1 MYITCPAWHAFFHS
15 DDFEYLDRRFDT
27 DKIFLAN
34 KEGVRY
40 EGGRYRPLTI
50 LTVLMDRAIWGLNPT
65 GYNLTNKIFHVICTG
80 EVYYLTNMLF
90 PGNNMR
96 GFLSA
101 LFFSVH
107 PIFTDT
113 IFWISAR
120 PDSLCCIFYIL
131 SIILFHKKIL
141 PLSYIS
147 FIFALMAKEM
157 AVTLPAIILIT
168 SLILQPENKKKIC
181 TRHVSRVTRH
191 ALKNAIPY
199 FIILFIYMIFR
210 LIFLGSMTGGTGNT
224 NFTFFRILK
233 HLKEAFYFMTFP
245 ASRYD
250 LVIFLFLAIFL
261 SVKSLRKY
269 IFQKDILYCLLWILI
284 TLVPV
289 LGLMARWYMYIPF
302 IGLSMA
308 LSIIL
313 VRLENFYIK
322 IFFAV
327 ITIIII
333 VTNMYLVRREA
344 TLWYQS
350 GNLVKTIE
358 EDIYSYKNNESYIF
372 NVPAA
377 VMDNSFFGLGEKPVF
392 AYNLEK
398 AVNIIHGSD
407 LRVYPVTTVFL
418 TDFSVIP
425 AGTIKK
431 IDDKTFFIR
440 LNEEKS
446 RFSFHADDFISG
458 KIKPAPG
465 VNIENKDFILIIGEK
480 NSEITVKFKKPV
492 KNLFEFNRGHIV
504 NSHKRWIYH
513 RTTKKSERK
522 YIKAAALRTW
532 KNFPQLLTRAHF
544 SLADS
549 LFIASNGNATSISFF
564 LYDIY

>member
-1 MYITCPAWHAFFHS
+1 MKKKLSSPVLQITFLIIIILYVTCPAWHAFFHS
-15 DDFEYLDRRFDT
+15 DDFEYLDRKFDT

-40 EGGRYRPLTI
+40 EGGLYRPLTI
-50 LTVLMDRAIWGLNPT
+50 LTVLMDRSIWGLNPT
-65 GYNLTNKIFHVICTG
+65 GYNLTNKIFHIICTA

-90 PGNNMR
+90 PGNNLR
-96 GFLSA
+96 GFMAA

-131 SIILFHKKIL
+131 SIIFFYKGKL
-141 PLSYIS
+141 PQSYIS

-157 AVTLPAIILIT
+157 AVTLPAIIFIT
-168 SLILQPENKKKIC
+168 SLIFRQNPAEEWN
-181 TRHVSRVTRH
+181 STRH
-191 ALKNAIPY
+191 ALKSSLPY
-199 FIILFIYMIFR
+199 FIILSLYMIFR

-250 LVIFLFLAIFL
+250 LVIFLFLIIFL

-284 TLVPV
+284 TPVPV
-289 LGLMARWYMYIPF
+289 LGLMARWYIYIPF

-308 LSIIL
+308 LSVIL
-313 VRLENFYIK
+313 LRLENFYIK
-322 IFFAV
+322 TFFAV

-333 VTNMYLVRREA
+333 VTNVHLVRREA
-344 TLWYQS
+344 TLWCQS

-358 EDIYSYKNNESYIF
+358 EDIYSYKNKECYIF

-398 AVNIIHGSD
+398 AVNILHSSD
-407 LRVYPVTTVFL
+407 LKVYPVTTVFL
-418 TDFSVIP
+418 TDFSVTS
-425 AGTIKK
+425 AGDVKK
-431 IDDKTFFIR
+431 IDDKTFLIR

-446 RFSFHADDFISG
+446 RFSYHTDDFISG

-465 VNIENKDFILIIGEK
+465 VNIKNKDFTLKSGEK

-492 KNLFEFNRGHIV
+492 KNLLEFNRGHIV
-504 NSHKRWIYH
+504 KCNSN
-513 RTTKKSERK
+513 T
-522 YIKAAALRTW
+522 
-532 KNFPQLLTRAHF
+532 
-544 SLADS
+544 
-549 LFIASNGNATSISFF
+549 FF
-564 LYDIY
+564 DI

>member
-1 MYITCPAWHAFFHS
+1 AFFHS

-131 SIILFHKKIL
+131 SIIFFYKGTLT
-141 PLSYIS
+141 LSYIS
-147 FIFALMAKEM
+147 FIPALMAKEM
-157 AVTLPAIILIT
+157 AVTLPAIIFIT
-168 SLILQPENKKKIC
+168 SLILQPENKEKGYTCHASRITC
-181 TRHVSRVTRH
+181 HVLRKS
-191 ALKNAIPY
+191 LPY
-199 FIILFIYMIFR
+199 FIILSLYMIFR

-224 NFTFFRILK
+224 NFTFFRVLK

-308 LSIIL
+308 LSVIL
-313 VRLENFYIK
+313 LRLENFYIK

-333 VTNMYLVRREA
+333 VTNIHLVRREA

-358 EDIYSYKNNESYIF
+358 EDIYSYKDREYYIV

-398 AVNIIHGSD
+398 AVNIIHRSHV
-407 LRVYPVTTVFL
+407 RVYPVTTVFL
-418 TDFSVIP
+418 MDFSVTS
-425 AGTIKK
+425 AGDVKK
-431 IDDKTFFIR
+431 IDDKTFLIE

-446 RFSFHADDFISG
+446 RFSYHTEDFLSG

-465 VNIENKDFILIIGEK
+465 VTIEHGEFTIISGEK
-480 NSEITVKFKKPV
+480 NNKITVKFKKPV
-492 KNLFEFNRGHIV
+492 KNLFEFNRGHI
-504 NSHKRWIYH
+504 SHKRWIY
-513 RTTKKSERK
+513 
-522 YIKAAALRTW
+522 
-532 KNFPQLLTRAHF
+532 
-544 SLADS
+544 SLQ
-549 LFIASNGNATSISFF
+549 
-564 LYDIY
+564 Y

>member
-1 MYITCPAWHAFFHS
+1 MNKKLPFLQITFLIVIILYVTCPAWHAFFHS

-27 DKIFLAN
+27 GKIFLAN
-34 KEGVRY
+34 KEGVRN

-50 LTVLMDRAIWGLNPT
+50 LTVLMDRSIWGLNPT
-65 GYNLTNKIFHVICTG
+65 GYNITNKIFHVICTA

-96 GFLSA
+96 GFLA
-101 LFFSVH
+101 AMFFSVH
-107 PIFTDT
+107 PVLTDT

-131 SIILFHKKIL
+131 SIIFFYKGKLT
-141 PLSYIS
+141 PGYIS

-168 SLILQPENKKKIC
+168 SLILQPENEKKAC
-181 TRHVSRVTRH
+181 TRH
-191 ALKNAIPY
+191 ALKESLPY
-199 FIILFIYMIFR
+199 FIILFLYMLFR

-284 TLVPV
+284 TLLPV

-313 VRLENFYIK
+313 LRLENFYIK
-322 IFFAV
+322 IFFAF

-333 VTNMYLVRREA
+333 VTNIHLVRREA

-358 EDIYSYKNNESYIF
+358 EDIYSYKNNECYIF

-407 LRVYPVTTVFL
+407 LKVYPVTTVFL
-418 TDFSVIP
+418 TNFSVTS
-425 AGTIKK
+425 AGDVKK
-431 IDDKTFFIR
+431 IDDKTFLIQ

-446 RFSFHADDFISG
+446 RFSYHTDDFISG

-465 VNIENKDFILIIGEK
+465 VNIETKDFTLISGEK
-480 NSEITVKFKKPV
+480 SSEITVKFKKPV

-504 NSHKRWIYH
+504 NSHKRWIY
-513 RTTKKSERK
+513 
-522 YIKAAALRTW
+522 
-532 KNFPQLLTRAHF
+532 
-544 SLADS
+544 SLQ
-549 LFIASNGNATSISFF
+549 
-564 LYDIY
+564 Y